1 MSKTVVLPVG
11 DPEYTLSV
19 TMSDQDIF
27 RAVNATRPIA
37 VLVSQNDDTEDIPLE
52 LTTSYRT
59 IANERLGLGVRVAVL
74 SVLTGRNLDPSLPVP
89 FGDVAGGGVALDP
102 TGGIIEG
109 PGGYLLN
116 YLEDTEFDAA
126 TGFVR
131 DATPPPPIQPS
142 SSFYLCDTVDCLW
155 WSNVSGWTSEFVGAS
170 VFTFASSRV
179 MVDELNNLGLD
190 QWDDNANRVRYAWL
204 PA

>member
-37 VLVSQNDDTEDIPLE
+37 VLVSQNDDTDDIPLE
-52 LTTSYRT
+52 HGSSYRT
-59 IANERLGLGVRVAVL
+59 VANERLGLGVRVAVL

-126 TGFVR
+126 AGFVR
-131 DATPPPPIQPS
+131 DATPPTPIQPS
-142 SSFYLCDTVDCLW
+142 SSFHLYDTVADMW
-155 WSNVSGWTSEFVGAS
+155 WNNTYGWVSDFHQ
-170 VFTFASSRV
+170 ASSFVFSTPRA
-179 MVDELNNLGLD
+179 MIDELSNMSLAQYDVDVG
-190 QWDDNANRVRYAWL
+190 RVRYAWM
-204 PA
+204 PT